1 MKGPIRTATGG
12 RRRGG
17 PPELTIDVRNFHR
30 DPVREMVKL
39 ARRLLPAV
47 RVRTEGGGAFLHVC
61 HPDTARH
68 ILQTNTANYLKDF
81 APFAPLVGDSLLAA
95 NGEKWRALRTRMQ
108 PAFAPSRLRHAAACA
123 VEVADRMT
131 GTWEDFADSGRPV
144 EIMPGIVRATLEFIV
159 TSLYTLPAET
169 IEPADIHAIAVGL
182 EQAGRLMHFGGP
194 ANAQPRRQFQQAIA
208 RFNSLAARIVGARR
222 AQAEKPQDLLTLLID
237 ALDDPEF
244 PEMTE
249 KQIRDDI
256 LTFLFAGHETTAT
269 GLGWTMRLVSRNPPV
284 QERLLAEIDALGGRE
299 PAYDDLKQLPYTA
312 AVFTESLRMRPP
324 VPMMVR
330 VAAEADRVGDVGVS
344 PGMRVAVSAL
354 GIHHHPEFWP
364 NPNTFDPERFMGAV
378 ERQPCSFIAF
388 SAGSRSCIGSRLA
401 MIEAP
406 IVLARVLQRFRLLPA
421 PNPPL
426 QSLSII
432 TLRPRAGQFV
442 RLERR
447 G

>member
-1 MKGPIRTATGG
+1 M
-12 RRRGG
+12 
-17 PPELTIDVRNFHR
+17 LSIDVRNFHR
-30 DPVREMVKL
+30 DPVREMVGL
-39 ARRLLPAV
+39 ARHLLPAV
-47 RVRTEGGGAFLHVC
+47 RVKTEGGGAFVHVC

-68 ILQTNTANYLKDF
+68 VLQTNGANYLKDF

-108 PAFAPSRLRHAAACA
+108 PAFAPSRLRHAAARA
-123 VEVADRMT
+123 VEVADRMMVP
-131 GTWEDFADSGRPV
+131 WEAFADSGKPV
-144 EIMPGIVRATLEFIV
+144 EIMPAIVRAALEFIC
-159 TSLYTLPAET
+159 TTLYTLPPET
-169 IEPADIHAIAVGL
+169 IEPADIEAIAVGL
-182 EQAGRLMHFGGP
+182 EQGGRLMHFGG
-194 ANAQPRRQFQQAIA
+194 ASNASPRQKFQQAIA
-208 RFNSLAARIVGARR
+208 RFNSLAARIVAARR
-222 AQAEKPQDLLTLLID
+222 AAAEKPEDFLTLLID
-237 ALDDPEF
+237 ALDDPDF
-244 PEMTE
+244 PEMTD

-269 GLGWTMRLVSRNPPV
+269 GLGWTLRLISRHPPV
-284 QERLLAEIDALGGRE
+284 QERLLAEIDALGDRVLE
-299 PAYDDLKQLPYTA
+299 YDDLKKLPYTT

-330 VAAEADRVGDVGVS
+330 VAAKADRIGDVEVS
-344 PGMRVAVSAL
+344 AGMRVAVSVL
-354 GIHHHPEFWP
+354 GIHHHPQFWP
-364 NPNTFDPERFMGAV
+364 NPNQFDPDRFTGTV

-426 QSLSII
+426 NSLSII

-447 G
+447 R